1 MITIKENI
9 NNVEEF
15 NYFFDE
21 VGWGAHDYE
30 VSEQALNNNIYSVSV
45 YDNDKIIGYGRII
58 GDGIIYLYIHDV
70 MVHPNYQGQGIGKQ
84 IMKKLVDKINEIKK
98 ENPYLRAY
106 LGASLGKEDF
116 YKKYGFITREEADL
130 GKGMIL
136 K

>member
-1 MITIKENI
+1 
-9 NNVEEF
+9 
-15 NYFFDE
+15 
-21 VGWGAHDYE
+21 
-30 VSEQALNNNIYSVSV
+30 
-45 YDNDKIIGYGRII
+45 
-58 GDGIIYLYIHDV
+58 
-70 MVHPNYQGQGIGKQ
+70 
-84 IMKKLVDKINEIKK
+84 MKKLVDKINEIKK